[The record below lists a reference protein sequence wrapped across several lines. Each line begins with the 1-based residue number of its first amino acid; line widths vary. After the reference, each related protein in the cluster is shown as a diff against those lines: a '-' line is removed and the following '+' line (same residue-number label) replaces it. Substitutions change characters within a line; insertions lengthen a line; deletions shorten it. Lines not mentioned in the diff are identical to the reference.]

1 MLKQWLMPSP
11 RHMRLLVKIVEG
23 APVPQAAANVEVF
36 AIGIEG
42 DGVGGVGLQLDRIG
56 TAGLGR
62 ADDVQRVL
70 QLAVVVGR
78 HFGNDI
84 RGGAKANLGA
94 VNLHMDRIH
103 VYFSDDARPRG
114 RIR

>member
-1 MLKQWLMPSP
+1 MRDASRAVYML
-11 RHMRLLVKIVEG
+11 
-23 APVPQAAANVEVF
+23 
-36 AIGIEG
+36 
-42 DGVGGVGLQLDRIG
+42 VGLVNLAPITGVTSARALDRLYG
-56 TAGLGR
+56 
-62 ADDVQRVL
+62 VL